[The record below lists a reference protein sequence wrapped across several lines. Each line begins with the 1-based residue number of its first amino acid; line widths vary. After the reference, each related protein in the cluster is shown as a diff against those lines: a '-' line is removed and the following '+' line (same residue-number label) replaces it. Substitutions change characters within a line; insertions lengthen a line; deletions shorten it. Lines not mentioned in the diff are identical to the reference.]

1 MMIGFCSWSGGKD
14 SCLSLYKAL
23 QNYDIEV
30 QHLVNMVNMK
40 EKVGHGLDPDLMSAQ
55 ADALDMEIHQKKVTW
70 DTYEDGFK
78 ETINSI
84 DPDIGVF
91 GDMELQEHRD
101 WVERIT
107 EELGVE
113 PILPL
118 WHEDP
123 IRLYREFI
131 DNFETMII
139 KIDKEEV
146 DREWLGRKL
155 DEEFL
160 KYALDNDIHPMGENG
175 EYHTFVVDCELFDSR
190 VNVEELDVESVEDRD
205 DLILNLGLE

>member
-1 MMIGFCSWSGGKD
+1 MIGFCSWSGGKD

-55 ADALDMEIHQKKVTW
+55 ADALGMEIHQKKVTW

-78 ETINSI
+78 ETVNSI

-146 DREWLGRKL
+146 DREWLGHKL

-160 KYALDNDIHPMGENG
+160 EYALENDIHPMGENG
-175 EYHTFVVDCELFDSR
+175 EYHTFVVDGELFDFR
-190 VNVEELDVESVEDRD
+190 VNVEVLDVESVEDRD
-205 DLILNLGLE
+205 DLILNLGL

>member
-1 MMIGFCSWSGGKD
+1 MIGFCSWSGGKD

-55 ADALDMEIHQKKVTW
+55 ADALGMEIHQKKVTW

-78 ETINSI
+78 ETVNSI

-107 EELGVE
+107 EELGVK

-146 DREWLGRKL
+146 DREWLGHKL

-160 KYALDNDIHPMGENG
+160 EYALENDIHPMGENG
-175 EYHTFVVDCELFDSR
+175 EYHTFVVDGELFDFR
-190 VNVEELDVESVEDRD
+190 VNVEVLDVESVEDRD
-205 DLILNLGLE
+205 DLILNLGL